1 MAWGSEGS
9 PHVCFRFVWY
19 TCVIFIPVHFQKEY
33 SSSKGTPVLH
43 TAFYWP
49 RIPAHQTKLKK
60 CEGQRRSL
68 WQWRTAQPEAGDLF
82 LTCKPSFGRC
92 DLSTIPSAHWPKG
105 PAVALF
111 KSEEWENAKAQS
123 PFFVNPLWGFQS
135 CNQVIIA
142 WLTIWTEAI
151 KWFFDCLIVFCLLSL
166 IALN

>member
-1 MAWGSEGS
+1 MI
-9 PHVCFRFVWY
+9 Y

-33 SSSKGTPVLH
+33 SSRKGTPVLH
-43 TAFYWP
+43 TAYYRL
-49 RIPAHQTKLKK
+49 RIPAHLQDNAKSSASNKAEEMRGTEKELVAVTN
-60 CEGQRRSL
+60 CPTSGWSS
-68 WQWRTAQPEAGDLF
+68 F

-105 PAVALF
+105 SAVALF

-123 PFFVNPLWGFQS
+123 PFFIMPFWGFQS
-135 CNQVIIA
+135 CNQVIA
-142 WLTIWTEAI
+142 WLTIWTDPI